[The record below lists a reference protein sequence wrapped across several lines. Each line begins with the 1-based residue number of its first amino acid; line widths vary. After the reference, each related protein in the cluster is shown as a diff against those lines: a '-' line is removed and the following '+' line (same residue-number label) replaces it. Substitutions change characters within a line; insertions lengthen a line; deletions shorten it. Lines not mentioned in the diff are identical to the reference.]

1 MRRQTESKEERDLR
15 AELGKRQRKKQSRD
29 RNSTNYRTRGIK
41 KEKQKKVKEDL
52 ASKSRMRPVP
62 GNSKS

>member
-15 AELGKRQRKKQSRD
+15 AELGKGQRKKQSRD

-52 ASKSRMRPVP
+52 ASKCRMRPVP